1 MATSTRLARN
11 GIRQAHAL
19 NASGNDSAIAV
30 IIPVPSSSPIGTP
43 ICGRL
48 AISPRLFC
56 LPHSMDSSTEPL
68 HSPPTATPCST
79 RSTTSRMGAA
89 TPIVLVPGRTPTSA
103 GDTHHQQRDDQ
114 RGLAANSVSP
124 VAEDSRPDRPGRE
137 HDGVVGERL
146 QGYRLGD

>member
-1 MATSTRLARN
+1 MATVRFSTSWANSGVSITFSRTHRPMATSTRLARN

-19 NASGNDSAIAV
+19 NASGAASAMAV

-43 ICGRL
+43 ICGQL

-89 TPIVLVPGRTPTSA
+89 TPIVLVPGRTPTRA
-103 GDTHHQQRDDQ
+103 
-114 RGLAANSVSP
+114 LARPIISSVMISVALRPIRSP
-124 VAEDSRPDRPGRE
+124 
-137 HDGVVGERL
+137 
-146 QGYRLGD
+146 Q

>member
-1 MATSTRLARN
+1 MRFSTSWANIGVSSTFSRTHRPMATSTRLARN

-19 NASGNDSAIAV
+19 NASGKPRAITV

-43 ICGRL
+43 IWGQL
-48 AISPRLFC
+48 AIRPRLFC

-89 TPIVLVPGRTPTSA
+89 TPIVLVPGRTPTRA
-103 GDTHHQQRDDQ
+103 
-114 RGLAANSVSP
+114 LASPIISSVMMSVALRPSRSP
-124 VAEDSRPDRPGRE
+124 
-137 HDGVVGERL
+137 
-146 QGYRLGD
+146 Q

>member
-11 GIRQAHAL
+11 GIRQAQAL
-19 NASGNDSAIAV
+19 NASGAPSAITV

-43 ICGRL
+43 ICGQL
-48 AISPRLFC
+48 AISPRRFC

-89 TPIVLVPGRTPTSA
+89 TPIVEVPGSTPTRALASPIISSVMISVA
-103 GDTHHQQRDDQ
+103 LRPIRSPQWPKMAAPTGR
-114 RGLAANSVSP
+114 AANP
-124 VAEDSRPDRPGRE
+124 TA
-137 HDGVVGERL
+137 
-146 QGYRLGD
+146 